1 MNAIGLPEILA
12 ILLLFAAV
20 VIIPA
25 VICTFLFLTFR
36 RIPPA
41 YRALDPGL
49 VWLLMIPCFA
59 FFWNFFVFNRL
70 SRSLQDA
77 YRAAG
82 RADVGDCGAGVG
94 LAYDICAIG
103 AFVPILG
110 CLAAPAALV
119 LLVIYLVKVDGLSR
133 QIPG

>member
-59 FFWNFFVFNRL
+59 FFWTEARPDGYTIV
-70 SRSLQDA
+70 SYGKDGIPDGCA
-77 YRAAG
+77 P
-82 RADVGDCGAGVG
+82 GVTRD
-94 LAYDICAIG
+94 LNDDICYSAGGFTRYPAG
-103 AFVPILG
+103 AFRPPPP
-110 CLAAPAALV
+110 AAPSPAP
-119 LLVIYLVKVDGLSR
+119 
-133 QIPG
+133 PGGS